1 MKDYANIFWFIFGGF
16 AVVALWALLGLV
28 LCATVVGIPLGKDLF
43 RCARFSMAPF
53 GKAPQS
59 TTSKHPAIDIVW
71 LIIGIPLVIFFIFL
85 GLAYTVTLIG
95 IPFGKQCYKMVVLA
109 MSPFNI
115 DFEDEETSNLPP
127 REEY

>member
-1 MKDYANIFWFIFGGF
+1 MKDYANIFWFICGGF
-16 AVVALWALLGLV
+16 AVVALWALLGLIFCV
-28 LCATVVGIPLGKDLF
+28 TVVGIPLGKDLF
-43 RCARFSMAPF
+43 KCARFSMAPF

-59 TTSKHPAIDIVW
+59 TTSKNPVIDIVW
-71 LIIGIPLVIFFIFL
+71 LIIGVPLVVFFIFL

-109 MSPFNI
+109 MSPFNVE
-115 DFEDEETSNLPP
+115 FEDEDTSNLPP